1 MEIMLIILFFILI
14 LVCTSRAEIRIE
26 KLEIIK
32 SKVKFLIKVKFYI
45 FKYILIFSKKI
56 KKKDI
61 LKLIDISSNKENI
74 EKGTAIAKRLPMELM
89 SFNLDLSYG
98 WKHICTNVYTYAIL
112 NAVIPMLLYKY
123 STPRTKTNYNI
134 RTDFKTTYLYLK
146 LSAKIRIKTIKIIR
160 HTLKS
165 KKKI

>member
-26 KLEIIK
+26 KLEIVK

-74 EKGTAIAKRLPMELM
+74 EKGTAIAKKVPMELVE
-89 SFNLDLSYG
+89 FNLDLNYG
-98 WKHICTNVYTYAIL
+98 WRHIYTNIYAYALL
-112 NAVIPMLLYKY
+112 NALIPIFLYKY
-123 STPRTKTNYNI
+123 SNPQTKIKYNI
-134 RTDFKTTYLYLK
+134 TTDFKRMYLYLK
-146 LSAKIRIKTIKIIR
+146 LSAKIRIKAIKIIR